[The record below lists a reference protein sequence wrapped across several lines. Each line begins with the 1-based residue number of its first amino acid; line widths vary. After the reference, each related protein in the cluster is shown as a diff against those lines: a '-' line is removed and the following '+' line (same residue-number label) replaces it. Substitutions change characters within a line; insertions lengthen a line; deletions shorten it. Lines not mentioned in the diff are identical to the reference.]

1 VICNAINTQSSVFLV
16 NERSGNDNDNGNDA
30 IHAIMIMDHSRGG
43 VLLESQMKLG
53 SFIRIQDELSLLDS
67 ELWINDRGYDADAD
81 SDSESKDKD
90 DSASTTRTMVYGNWD
105 GVPYQMARVASLVPH
120 TLPTALGQPAALPL
134 EYTLEHSHPNGHG
147 HQNGRLRFEREIVD
161 ADLSWTMGDGW
172 RSPEEYE
179 SKMAAVGGITTRMNR
194 NKDPPQSK

>member
-1 VICNAINTQSSVFLV
+1 MICNAINTQSSVFLV

-67 ELWINDRGYDADAD
+67 ELWINDREYDADAD
-81 SDSESKDKD
+81 SGSDSESNDKD

-105 GVPYQMARVASLVPH
+105 GFPYQMARVASLVPH
-120 TLPTALGQPAALPL
+120 TLPTALEQPAALPL

-147 HQNGRLRFEREIVD
+147 HQNGRLRFEREVVD
-161 ADLSWTMGDGW
+161 ADLS
-172 RSPEEYE
+172 
-179 SKMAAVGGITTRMNR
+179 
-194 NKDPPQSK
+194 